1 MIIVFP
7 IGVEDAEVNRL
18 PWVSISIAALCCIAF
33 LFSWVIPEHPMGI
46 DQGSLGEVIQ
56 YWQEHPYL
64 QLPEAFKDRFVP
76 QRVWTHF
83 RPESSDGRPD
93 DETVQKEQ
101 ATLEAMAGR
110 VLELSDRSILRR
122 FSLIPARGIFQLGWL
137 THLFLHFGWMHLLGN
152 LFFFYLVGPLME
164 DVWGRPL
171 FAGFYLAGG
180 VVAAAA
186 HVLLDRASTIM
197 MVGASGAIAACMGAF
212 ALRYAK
218 RRVRLAYFV
227 WILRI
232 WRGTTFW
239 PAWLCGLLWFLNEGW
254 DFLRSG
260 GNSGVAVMA
269 HLGGFAFGALL
280 AFGLRASGV
289 ESKYVAPKVE
299 ATFTWQQHPSIQNA
313 QTALERGELSAAA
326 AAYREALAADPK
338 NLEAQF
344 GLAKIALLEKR
355 TAEGAQRLDS
365 LLTRTLAQSSRGG
378 ALNWI
383 EELLPNLELKQLGPA
398 LAYKIGQVLEG
409 APEGLQPNAEQYYGR
424 AAQGGGVLGAKAAI
438 RAAAIA
444 LSAPDR
450 AAAALEHLA
459 AAAANPA
466 LPPECKAQ
474 LAELQA
480 QAAKKRVVPL
490 PITEP
495 TFQPT
500 GASPAYAQDS
510 VASPTAITGVWF
522 HSRPKIVAGR
532 LRRLV
537 DEGLELEVQAKSARV
552 SWERLAAVGVGV
564 LPGSSPNGAPK
575 NLVVMDLVVSAR
587 TPDGAPTVLRI
598 PGGALGLDVL
608 YPGTPPPEAFR
619 RLLANVLTRS
629 RAKGLTDVEELSS
642 GNYPR
647 FANVA
652 ELEKAFY
659 GAAA

>member
-1 MIIVFP
+1 VIIVFP

-46 DQGSLGEVIQ
+46 DEGSLGEVIR

-76 QRVWTHF
+76 QRVWTHL
-83 RPESSDGRPD
+83 RTESSDGRPD
-93 DETVQKEQ
+93 DETVQQEQ

-164 DVWGRPL
+164 DIWGRPL
-171 FAGFYLAGG
+171 FAGFYLVGG

-254 DFLRSG
+254 NFLRSG

-365 LLTRTLAQSSRGG
+365 LLTRMLAQSSKGD

-383 EELLPNLELKQLGPA
+383 EELLPHLEPKRLGPA

-409 APEGLQPNAEQYYGR
+409 APEGLRSNGEQYYAR

-474 LAELQA
+474 LAELRA
-480 QAAKKRVVPL
+480 QAAKKRGVSL
-490 PITEP
+490 PM
-495 TFQPT
+495 
-500 GASPAYAQDS
+500 
-510 VASPTAITGVWF
+510 F
-522 HSRPKIVAGR
+522 HSRPRIVAGR
-532 LRRLV
+532 LRRLA

-552 SWERLAAVGVGV
+552 SWERLSAVGVGV
-564 LPGSSPNGAPK
+564 LPGGSPNGAPK
-575 NLVVMDLVVSAR
+575 NLVLMDLVVSAR
-587 TPDGAPTVLRI
+587 TPDDAPTVLRI
-598 PGGALGLDVL
+598 PGGALGLEVL
-608 YPGTPPPEAFR
+608 YPGTPPAEAFR
-619 RLLANVLTRS
+619 RLLANVLARS

>member
-18 PWVSISIAALCCIAF
+18 PWVSIGIAALCCIAF

-46 DQGSLGEVIQ
+46 DEGSLGEVIR

-76 QRVWTHF
+76 RRVRTHL
-83 RPESSDGRPD
+83 RAESSDNRPD

-110 VLELSDRSILRR
+110 VLELSDRSTLRK

-137 THLFLHFGWMHLLGN
+137 THMFLHFGWMHLLGN

-164 DVWGRPL
+164 DIWGRPL
-171 FAGFYLAGG
+171 FAGFYLACGLVAGG
-180 VVAAAA
+180 A
-186 HVLLDRASTIM
+186 HALLDPSSSTM

-218 RRVRLAYFV
+218 RGVRLAYFI

-254 DFLRSG
+254 NFLRSG
-260 GNSGVAVMA
+260 GDSGVAVMA

-280 AFGLRASGV
+280 ALGLRASGV

-313 QTALERGELSAAA
+313 QAALERGELSAAA
-326 AAYREALAADPK
+326 AAYREAFAADPK

-344 GLAKIALLEKR
+344 GLTKIALLEKR

-365 LLTRTLAQSSRGG
+365 LLTRLLAQSSREE
-378 ALNWI
+378 ALHWI
-383 EELLPNLELKQLGPA
+383 EDLLPHLEPKQLGSA

-409 APEGLQPNAEQYYGR
+409 APEGLQPQGEQYYAR

-444 LSAPDR
+444 LSSTDR
-450 AAAALEHLA
+450 AEAALEHLA

-466 LPPECKAQ
+466 LPAECKGQ

-480 QAAKKRVVPL
+480 QAEKKRGG
-490 PITEP
+490 I
-495 TFQPT
+495 
-500 GASPAYAQDS
+500 
-510 VASPTAITGVWF
+510 WF
-522 HSRPKIVAGR
+522 RSKPKIVAGR
-532 LRRLV
+532 LRRLM

-564 LPGSSPNGAPK
+564 LPAASPNGGPK
-575 NLVVMDLVVSAR
+575 KLVVMDLVVSGK

-598 PGGALGLDVL
+598 PGGALGLDAL
-608 YPGTPPPEAFR
+608 YPGTAPPEAFR
-619 RLLANVLTRS
+619 RLIANLLARS
-629 RAKGLTDVEELSS
+629 RARGLTDVEGLSS

-647 FANVA
+647 FANIA
-652 ELEKAFY
+652 ELEKTFY

>member
-1 MIIVFP
+1 MILVFP

-18 PWVSISIAALCCIAF
+18 PWVSIGIAALCCVAF
-33 LFSWVIPEHPMGI
+33 LFSWVIPQHPMGI
-46 DQGSLGEVIQ
+46 DDGSLGEVIR

-64 QLPEAFKDRFVP
+64 QLPEAFRARFVR
-76 QRVWTHF
+76 QGVRTHF
-83 RPESSDGRPD
+83 RAESSDGRPD

-101 ATLEAMAGR
+101 ASLDEMAER
-110 VLELSDRSILRR
+110 VIALSDRSILRR
-122 FSLIPARGIFQLGWL
+122 FSLIPARGISQLGWL
-137 THLFLHFGWMHLLGN
+137 SHMFLHLGWLHLLGN

-180 VVAAAA
+180 LAAAGA
-186 HVLLDRASTIM
+186 QVLLDRASSIM

-218 RRVRLAYFV
+218 RRVRLAYFI
-227 WILRI
+227 WIFRI

-254 DFLRSG
+254 DFLRTG

-280 AFGLRASGV
+280 AVGLRATGV
-289 ESKYVAPKVE
+289 EAKYVAPKVE
-299 ATFTWQQHPSIQNA
+299 ATFTWQQHPSIQKA
-313 QTALERGELSAAA
+313 RAALEQGELSAAG

-344 GLAKIALLEKR
+344 GLAKIALLERR

-365 LLTRTLAQSSRGG
+365 VLTRMLAQSNRED
-378 ALNWI
+378 AVNWI
-383 EELLPNLELKQLGPA
+383 EDLLPHLDPNQLGPA
-398 LAYKIGQVLEG
+398 VAYKIAQVLEG
-409 APEGLQPNAEQYYGR
+409 APEGLRPKGEQYYAR

-450 AAAALEHLA
+450 VEAALEHLA
-459 AAAANPA
+459 AAAANPN

-474 LAELQA
+474 VAELRA
-480 QAAKKRVVPL
+480 QAEKKRGVPV
-490 PITEP
+490 PIAEP
-495 TFQPT
+495 VLQPSA
-500 GASPAYAQDS
+500 GRPAFAQDFA
-510 VASPTAITGVWF
+510 ASPTATTGVWF
-522 HSRPKIVAGR
+522 RAKPKIVACR
-532 LRRLV
+532 LRRLA

-564 LPGSSPNGAPK
+564 LPAGSPNGGPK
-575 NLVVMDLVVSAR
+575 NLVLMDLVVSAT

-598 PGGALGLDVL
+598 PGGALGLEAL

-619 RLLANVLTRS
+619 QLLAKLLARS
-629 RAKGLTDVEELSS
+629 RAKGLTDVEGLSS